1 MQGREGT
8 VRFSS
13 FARSSCA
20 IVAPEAVKIEV
31 VSKVSALRK
40 FGVVARVAGQ
50 QVGRSRTY
58 NALSSAART
67 TARSFKN
74 AGHQLWLEV
83 TGSVF
88 LTMAAFGGF
97 AGVHEYREYAAGRA
111 PAGRVV
117 LAICFTLTF
126 AWFGLTS
133 FWKVRRKNQ
142 RP

>member
-1 MQGREGT
+1 MSRRC
-8 VRFSS
+8 V
-13 FARSSCA
+13 
-20 IVAPEAVKIEV
+20 IVAPEAAKIEA

-40 FGVVARVAGQ
+40 FGVVAKVAGQ

-58 NALSSAART
+58 NAFTNAART
-67 TARSFKN
+67 TWRSFSR

-83 TGSVF
+83 TGSIF

-97 AGVHEYREYAAGRA
+97 AGIHEYREYAAGRA
-111 PAGRVV
+111 PAGRVA
-117 LAICFTLTF
+117 LAACFTLTF